1 VQKTA
6 SPIILNGVSEL
17 MIRII
22 TEKARAMII
31 RAKLN
36 KSFWGEDVLTATYLK
51 KNRCPIRALQNVK
64 KTPYEMWHGKK
75 PVLKYLKIFGSTV
88 YVLNKVRKRSFD
100 EIYLS

>member
-1 VQKTA
+1 
-6 SPIILNGVSEL
+6 
-17 MIRII
+17 MIRTI
-22 TEKARAMII
+22 TEKARAMITG
-31 RAKLN
+31 AKLN
-36 KSFWGEDVLTATYLK
+36 KSFCGEGVLTATCLI
-51 KNRCPIRALQNVK
+51 NRCPRRALQNVK